1 MQYIFGDCEL
11 LLVAAHLLT
20 ARADVIVSPATV
32 ALEHDAGLAAEIAQQ
47 AGDALLHDS
56 EQLLREYG
64 ALESGM
70 ALYTGAGLLP
80 YRAIIHTIAPRMGEG
95 EEQRKLE
102 LAVSRTL
109 QLCEMN
115 EWRSVAFPAF
125 TEGVTGL
132 PASLC
137 AQALYRAI
145 TRYWDA
151 RHETPLR
158 QVSVYLEDKHYR
170 VFCSTLGGEDTSR
183 QDECVAAPPATRE
196 KIGYVDL
203 SAEDQLAGDDEIDTW
218 FR

>member
-11 LLVAAHLLT
+11 RLVAAHLLT

-32 ALEHDAGLAAEIAQQ
+32 TLEHDAGLAAEIAQQ
-47 AGDALLHDS
+47 AGDTLLHES

-64 ALESGM
+64 ELESSM

-80 YRAIIHTIAPRMGEG
+80 YRAIIHAIAPRMGEG

-125 TEGVTGL
+125 AEVVAGL

-145 TRYWDA
+145 TRFWDA

-158 QVSVYLEDKHYR
+158 QVSVYLEDDQYH
-170 VFCSTLGGEDTSR
+170 VFCSTLGEEGMSR
-183 QDECVAAPPATRE
+183 QDESAAAPVAKQE
-196 KIGYVDL
+196 KVGYVDL
-203 SAEDQLAGDDEIDTW
+203 SDEDQPAGDDEIDTW